1 MADPLDF
8 GQYEPANK
16 KGRDALDDGTVAG
29 AFTQG
34 RVTNAL
40 NASRAKPELYNP
52 GQQGVFA
59 ANPLMTPKYARN
71 IANGVARDAEYRE
84 TMARLYISLADVGPQ
99 AITNYLATLPDQQ
112 TKALAQVL
120 LASNNKGSGGT
131 GFIDFFLTSAQE
143 SFQEVLQV
151 DKVLADDYVAFY
163 YGQSP
168 PIFQYSGVLL
178 NSMQDDHRSGF
189 ARAYLELLRGTQLA
203 RRGALA
209 RLRYDSVIVS
219 GTMNTHQQVLV
230 AENELA
236 VQFSFSFLVKEYII
250 LPNAKF
256 TKMRPED
263 YIRLAA
269 QAEVTKLG
277 PTGVASDVR
286 VRSVGVTTPSPAGQ
300 SVAGSPPPTTVVNTS
315 VNSMQQMNTA
325 ANTANVP
332 ASPTSNVRGTVQT
345 PAPTPPPPFATAN
358 SASNFL
364 APTPSILTVP

>member
-1 MADPLDF
+1 MANPLDF
-8 GQYEPANK
+8 GQYEPANV
-16 KGRDALDDGTVAG
+16 KGRDALDDGTVGG

-40 NASRAKPELYNP
+40 AASRERPSMYNP
-52 GQQGVFA
+52 GQQGVFG

-71 IANGVARDAEYRE
+71 NSNGVARDAEYRE
-84 TMARLYISLADVGPQ
+84 TMARLYISLADVGST
-99 AITNYLATLPDQQ
+99 AISNYLAGLPDQQ

-131 GFIDFFLTSAQE
+131 GFIDFFLTSANE
-143 SFQEVLQV
+143 AFQEVMQV

-236 VQFSFSFLVKEYII
+236 VQFSFTFLVKEYII

-263 YIRLAA
+263 YVKLAA

-277 PTGVASDVR
+277 PTGVANDVR
-286 VRSVGVTTPSPAGQ
+286 VRTISVTTPSPAGQ
-300 SVAGSPPPTTVVNTS
+300 SIAGSPPPTTVVDTS
-315 VNSMQQMNTA
+315 VNTMQQLTTAGNTA
-325 ANTANVP
+325 KTP
-332 ASPTSNVRGTVQT
+332 QSPTSNIKGTVQT
-345 PAPTPPPPFATAN
+345 PPPNPPPSFASAN
-358 SASNFL
+358 PASNFL
-364 APTPSILTVP
+364 APTPSFARL